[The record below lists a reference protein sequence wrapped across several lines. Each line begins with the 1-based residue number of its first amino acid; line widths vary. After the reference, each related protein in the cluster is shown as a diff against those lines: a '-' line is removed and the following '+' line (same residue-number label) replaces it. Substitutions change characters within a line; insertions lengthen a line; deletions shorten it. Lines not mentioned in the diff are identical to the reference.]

1 MYNIR
6 PLLVELTLKYMTTQE
21 KVLYIIE
28 LLELSDRQ
36 VADAIGVKYSSVSH
50 KRRNIKYNKF
60 TISDLRNHKECYLD
74 KLRKIE
80 SIESVEEDEKP
91 LV

>member
-1 MYNIR
+1 
-6 PLLVELTLKYMTTQE
+6 MTTQE

-60 TISDLRNHKECYLD
+60 TISDLRKLKECYVD
-74 KLRKIE
+74 KLRKVE
-80 SIESVEEDEKP
+80 SIEIEEEDEKP
-91 LV
+91 LG

>member
-6 PLLVELTLKYMTTQE
+6 PLLVELRLKYMTTQE
-21 KVLYIIE
+21 ALYIIE

-60 TISDLRNHKECYLD
+60 TISDLRRLKECYLD

-80 SIESVEEDEKP
+80 SIEIIEEEEKP

>member
-21 KVLYIIE
+21 KALYIIE

-60 TISDLRNHKECYLD
+60 TISDLRRLKECYLD

-80 SIESVEEDEKP
+80 SIEIIEEEEKP

>member
-1 MYNIR
+1 MI
-6 PLLVELTLKYMTTQE
+6 ELTIKNMTTQE
-21 KVLYIIE
+21 KALYIIE

-36 VADAIGVKYSSVSH
+36 VADAIGVKYSSISH

-60 TISDLRNHKECYLD
+60 TVSDLRKLKECYLD

-80 SIESVEEDEKP
+80 SIEIIEEEEKP